1 MRRDALYSTLGRLP
15 VKRTIA
21 AIFLSLLCLPGCHTF
36 MKVRPDYTEV
46 PVEELKQAAL
56 EIERQVS
63 EGNREPVLTNRG
75 AVIVDTDE
83 IRQSVRT
90 RAARSHLIKA
100 FLQTGHACEMKN
112 GTIAVLRTREYKK
125 LGTSRDRDRN
135 ALLVLGENAD
145 RWAIYEGIVKASKFR
160 PKSLPA
166 VQRIFYE
173 ARLEYLEDGAKFE
186 DDSGNVAYKGG
197 APATP

>member
-1 MRRDALYSTLGRLP
+1 MKRIIALS
-15 VKRTIA
+15 
-21 AIFLSLLCLPGCHTF
+21 LSLLCLSGCYTF
-36 MKVRPDYTEV
+36 MKVRPDYNDV
-46 PVEELKQAAL
+46 PVEDLKQVAL

-63 EGNREPVLTNRG
+63 EGNREPELTNRG
-75 AVIVDTDE
+75 AVVVSTDE

-125 LGTSRDRDRN
+125 FGTSRDRDRN
-135 ALLVLGENAD
+135 ALLVLGENTD
-145 RWAIYEGIVKASKFR
+145 RWAIYEGIVKASNFR
-160 PKSLPA
+160 PKTLPA

-173 ARLEYLEDGAKFE
+173 ARLEYLDDGAKFE
-186 DDSGNVAYKGG
+186 EESGNVAYKGG